1 MTALRLNVAALLK
14 ETAGA
19 ARDYHIDAA
28 PEELTGLLDDARP
41 VAPLRGNLR
50 LLRTPRSIFVR
61 GDLATT
67 IAVECSRCL
76 TEAETPMA
84 LDVEAEYFP
93 QVDVTTGHALPTPED
108 DDLAFTIDPNHELDL
123 QEVVRQ
129 NLLLALP
136 MQSLCSEAC
145 LGLCPQCGQNLNDEL
160 CEHAG
165 RVPDEEPVT
174 DERLVALAS
183 LFRQAEQA

>member
-28 PEELTGLLDDARP
+28 PEELIGLLDDARP

-84 LDVEAEYFP
+84 LDVEAEFFP

-183 LFRQAEQA
+183 LIRRAEQA